1 MTPRSDAPRSALN
14 LAGRVAQYFV
24 DSKLTILI
32 GLVAL
37 LAGLLAVLITPREEN
52 PRIVVPA
59 ANIIVSKPGASPAEV
74 EQLIVKPLEAILQG
88 LRGVEHT
95 YGTAMDSLG
104 VVNVQFYVGE
114 NKETALVRVYD
125 RIMSNLDRMPPGTR
139 MPLVKPLDVDDVP
152 ILTISLASNARDDR
166 ELRRIAN
173 DVLAHLRRIEEV
185 SVSFVHGGRPRQ
197 IKVDLDL
204 ERMRRYNVT
213 LLDIRRTSRRR
224 TSTFLPARW

>member
-152 ILTISLASNARDDR
+152 ILTISLASTASCAASPTTSSRTCAAS
-166 ELRRIAN
+166 RRYRFRSCMA
-173 DVLAHLRRIEEV
+173 
-185 SVSFVHGGRPRQ
+185 GGRAR
-197 IKVDLDL
+197 
-204 ERMRRYNVT
+204 
-213 LLDIRRTSRRR
+213 SRSISIWSACAA
-224 TSTFLPARW
+224 TT

>member
-1 MTPRSDAPRSALN
+1 
-14 LAGRVAQYFV
+14 
-24 DSKLTILI
+24 
-32 GLVAL
+32 
-37 LAGLLAVLITPREEN
+37 
-52 PRIVVPA
+52 
-59 ANIIVSKPGASPAEV
+59 
-74 EQLIVKPLEAILQG
+74 
-88 LRGVEHT
+88 
-95 YGTAMDSLG
+95 
-104 VVNVQFYVGE
+104 
-114 NKETALVRVYD
+114 
-125 RIMSNLDRMPPGTR
+125 TR

-213 LLDIRRTSRRR
+213 LLDIRRTLEATNVDIPSGALVNRG
-224 TSTFLPARW
+224 TVSTVTAGGM